1 MRNLGLWVTV
11 ALLVL
16 LHLLLHLGLGWAGW
30 VPDLLAV
37 ALLLGARDLR
47 IGAGA
52 GFGFLL
58 GLLEDAFSLLAFGAN
73 TVTFTLLGLV
83 GARTRDLFVGDS
95 ALFMVSYLALG
106 VWLRTFL
113 HWMLAGPV
121 VRGGALEVLVLEG
134 VPGALYAAVVGFGA
148 LLASGSWQRE
158 LPPR

>member
-1 MRNLGLWVTV
+1 VRNWGLWIVV
-11 ALLVL
+11 LVLVL
-16 LHLLLHLGLGWAGW
+16 LHLLLHLGLGWGGW

-37 ALLLGARDLR
+37 ALLLGSRDLR

-73 TVTFTLLGLV
+73 AVTFTLLGIV

-106 VWLRTFL
+106 VWLRTL
-113 HWMLAGPV
+113 IHWILAGPV
-121 VRGGALEVLVLEG
+121 ARGDLVEVVIVEG
-134 VPGALYAAVVGFGA
+134 IPGALYAAAVGFVA

>member
-1 MRNLGLWVTV
+1 MRHWGLWVAV
-11 ALLVL
+11 GILVL
-16 LHLLLHLGLGWAGW
+16 LHLLLHLGLGWGGW

-37 ALLLGARDLR
+37 ALLLGSRDLR
-47 IGAGA
+47 LGPGA

-73 TVTFTLLGLV
+73 AVTFTLLGMA
-83 GARTRDLFVGDS
+83 GSRTRDLFVGDS

-106 VWLRTFL
+106 VWLRTVL
-113 HWMLAGPV
+113 HWILAGPPARGDLVEV
-121 VRGGALEVLVLEG
+121 VILKGI
-134 VPGALYAAVVGFGA
+134 PGAIYAAGVGFIA